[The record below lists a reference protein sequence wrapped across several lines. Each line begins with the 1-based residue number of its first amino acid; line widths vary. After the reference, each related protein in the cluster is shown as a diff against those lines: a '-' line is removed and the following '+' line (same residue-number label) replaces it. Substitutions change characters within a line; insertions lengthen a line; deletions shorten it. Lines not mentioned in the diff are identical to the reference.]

1 MLHRPRQW
9 LRRLVD
15 NRSAIRRDLRLS
27 LTHAA
32 DIPRMV
38 LPLGRE
44 PGVRSEMAWSS
55 YSSRGE
61 ALFSL
66 LQLLVPAT
74 RESISHAHS
83 ATQTPPG

>member
-1 MLHRPRQW
+1 
-9 LRRLVD
+9 
-15 NRSAIRRDLRLS
+15 
-27 LTHAA
+27 
-32 DIPRMV
+32 MV

-74 RESISHAHS
+74 RESISQGTLVCH
-83 ATQTPPG
+83 PPRTTHEGLSLIHI